1 MSLAETYRELEA
13 DRMRMDYM
21 LKNPDEAAS
30 AVADA
35 YNRWDPYHFADT
47 WPTLLREEIDYQM
60 SKERPR
66 IKP

>member
-13 DRMRMDYM
+13 DRKRMDYM

-35 YNRWDPYHFADT
+35 YNRWDPRDYIDQ
-47 WPTLLREEIDYQM
+47 WLTLLREEIDYQM

-66 IKP
+66 VKP